1 MAEFAPASTADGS
14 PAAADMVS
22 NHVCLICLH
31 ARACLYVYVL
41 LVGACRYISPL
52 LNAAGAVTHPAGARV
67 ASARAQFQCI
77 VHFLMLPDACCLCML
92 LVQVDEAG
100 ASSVVDGRDVSSA
113 DAASAGMVKVRVL
126 FSSFDQFHVHACACW
141 YISCSTPLVLLL
153 YSLRAHVCV
162 HTVHPAVTLLPA
174 PLAAV
179 HVVCI
184 KLMLVL

>member
-1 MAEFAPASTADGS
+1 
-14 PAAADMVS
+14 MV
-22 NHVCLICLH
+22 
-31 ARACLYVYVL
+31 ARAWRQRVFFSICETQVCCLTYSWFRLALQAHERIVVVAGTSL
-41 LVGACRYISPL
+41 LDV
-52 LNAAGAVTHPAGARV
+52 AGMSLREG

-100 ASSVVDGRDVSSA
+100 ASSVVDDRDDSLVQA

-126 FSSFDQFHVHACACW
+126 FSSFDQFHVHACACR

-162 HTVHPAVTLLPA
+162 HTVHPAVALRPCANFESMTHEHA
-174 PLAAV
+174 S
-179 HVVCI
+179 
-184 KLMLVL
+184 

>member
-1 MAEFAPASTADGS
+1 MFIRVRVAVG
-14 PAAADMVS
+14 
-22 NHVCLICLH
+22 
-31 ARACLYVYVL
+31 RL
-41 LVGACRYISPL
+41 LVHFPAIKRCWRP
-52 LNAAGAVTHPAGARV
+52 GAVTHPAGACV

-113 DAASAGMVKVRVL
+113 DAASAGMVKVCVL

-162 HTVHPAVTLLPA
+162 HTVHPAVALRPCANFESMTHEHA
-174 PLAAV
+174 S
-179 HVVCI
+179 
-184 KLMLVL
+184 